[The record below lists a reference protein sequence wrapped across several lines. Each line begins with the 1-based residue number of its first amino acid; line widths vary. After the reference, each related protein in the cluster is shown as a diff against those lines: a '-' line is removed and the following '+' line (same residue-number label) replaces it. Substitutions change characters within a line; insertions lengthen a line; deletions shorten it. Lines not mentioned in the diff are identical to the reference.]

1 MKICKNDFDIIL
13 QPLRSCTICGFTRKG
28 RSCFWV
34 TLFKEYRWTCG
45 GMVQDTI
52 SDIFKL

>member
-13 QPLRSCTICGFTRKG
+13 QPLKRCAICGFARKG

-45 GMVQDTI
+45 GVVQDTI